1 MRNHNQAPFLRLV
14 PNGASRQEREKMP
27 PLAIVIV
34 TYNSGEVLP
43 GLLDSLVAGLDGVK
57 DFKVYVVDNNSRD
70 DCVALARAHQV
81 APIVIQTG
89 RNAGYA
95 AAINA
100 ATAELDPQTDVLV
113 LNPDVRL
120 LPGAVLPLLARL
132 HHPSVGV
139 AVPRMLE
146 EDGSL
151 AYSVRREPS
160 LTTAWAEALLGGKV
174 SARLG
179 MGEIVGPSN
188 VYENGGKIEWATGA
202 AVAVSARA
210 RALVGNWDET
220 FFLYSEEVDYQRRV
234 REAGLSVEFV
244 AGSYAIH
251 CGGEYRE
258 RPRLYEILTAN
269 RIHYFGRYNGP
280 FRTTLFRL
288 GVVAGEAVRS
298 VRSSV
303 HRAGLR
309 AALSPWKQ
317 PHESL
322 PPNPAEQPTPS
333 QRKA

>member
-1 MRNHNQAPFLRLV
+1 MTVVQMKRSGSSGQQKP
-14 PNGASRQEREKMP
+14 ERPEQPKR
-27 PLAIVIV
+27 LAIVAV
-34 TYNSGEVLP
+34 TYNSAEVLP
-43 GLLDSLVAGLDGVK
+43 GLLDSLEAGLEGVTSYE
-57 DFKVYVVDNNSRD
+57 VIIVDNNSRD
-70 DCVALARAHQV
+70 DSVALASSHRIGAK
-81 APIVIQTG
+81 VINTG

-95 AAINA
+95 GGINA
-100 ATAELDPQTDVLV
+100 ATAIIDPGSDLLV
-113 LNPDVRL
+113 LNPDIRL

-132 HHPSVGV
+132 HNPSVGV

-174 SARLG
+174 SARFG
-179 MGEIVGPSN
+179 MSEIVGPSH
-188 VYENGGKIEWATGA
+188 VYERGGKIDWATGA

-210 RALVGNWDET
+210 RALVGAWDET

-258 RPRLYEILTAN
+258 RPRLYEILTAS
-269 RIHYFGRYNGP
+269 RIHYFGRYHGP
-280 FRTTLFRL
+280 FHTALFRL
-288 GVVAGEAVRS
+288 GVAAGEAVRS

-322 PPNPAEQPTPS
+322 PPNLSEQPGPS